1 MLPSS
6 TALFLCANLSLIKT
20 QTLCKQKPSLQ
31 LLLQSSFSSLSVK
44 EKPTKEIFLSLQC
57 IRAFIKKQRWK
68 SHHLNSVST
77 AVNTLSEYLVYSELA
92 HSLPSAFTPHVD
104 YMHALWIQRHGM
116 LHTCTCVA
124 CIQQRFPVTLL
135 FWHVLLIPFSNYLLD
150 GLPKDYCCYL
160 EFLEKRAE
168 EILLAFCLFLIFSE
182 VSHMLDYP
190 YPHLL
195 FFLLK
200 ISLKRTGESNM
211 LQPCF
216 ETCQLRY

>member
-1 MLPSS
+1 M
-6 TALFLCANLSLIKT
+6 
-20 QTLCKQKPSLQ
+20 
-31 LLLQSSFSSLSVK
+31 
-44 EKPTKEIFLSLQC
+44 
-57 IRAFIKKQRWK
+57 
-68 SHHLNSVST
+68 
-77 AVNTLSEYLVYSELA
+77 YSELA

-104 YMHALWIQRHGM
+104 YMHALWIQWHGM

-135 FWHVLLIPFSNYLLD
+135 FWHVLLIPFTNYLLD

-160 EFLEKRAE
+160 EFLEKKAE

-200 ISLKRTGESNM
+200 ISLKRTGEKQYVTALFWN
-211 LQPCF
+211 LLAKI
-216 ETCQLRY
+216 LRSFLKPRFYESFDNIKNEDLNENKLLRPSRFNVVLMKRR